1 MNPERFLPKYDPD
14 TCETSFGQ
22 LQSTLS
28 ANALSNQEHIQ
39 YPQSPMNSV
48 SMISSA
54 HASAN
59 VVSGRPLLMPQNMVQ
74 ASVRISVN

>member
-14 TCETSFGQ
+14 TCETPFGQ

-39 YPQSPMNSV
+39 YPQSPMNYV
-48 SMISSA
+48 SMISLA
-54 HASAN
+54 HASEN
-59 VVSGRPLLMPQNMVQ
+59 FVSGYPLLMPQNMVQ

>member
-1 MNPERFLPKYDPD
+1 
-14 TCETSFGQ
+14 
-22 LQSTLS
+22 
-28 ANALSNQEHIQ
+28 
-39 YPQSPMNSV
+39 MNSV